1 MAGLNF
7 EIKFHPKVL
16 EHDLEIIDTK
26 AQRII
31 RRAIESKLQMNLEIF
46 SEALRQNLK
55 GLRKM
60 RVGKYRVVFY
70 IEKKV
75 IYILIIGHRS
85 VVYKLSERRIT
96 G

>member
-1 MAGLNF
+1 MAGLIF
-7 EIKFHPKVL
+7 EVKYHPKVL

-26 AQRII
+26 SQRII
-31 RRAIESKLQMNLEIF
+31 RRAIESKLQTGPEIF

-70 IEKKV
+70 IEKNF
-75 IYILIIGHRS
+75 ICILIIAHRS
-85 VVYKLSERRIT
+85 VVYKLSKRRTIF
-96 G
+96 